1 MVSCQFDSLTK
12 YLYAALGVRFCA
24 ALARCRARRDYS
36 FTDVL
41 WSAQYRVAGEYPT
54 EKFDRRMASSGFT
67 VGTHPLVR
75 ARRYPGL
82 SVSERGFSL
91 LEVLIAMAIS
101 SVLLLGAARF
111 LPALQRDI
119 LQQTRRL
126 ALEDDMWQR
135 VYTIAKHLQRAG
147 YCHGS
152 CSGDGVNITNAGQ
165 CVIVQWD
172 ANANGVWESEPVK
185 EAEQTGFRLNDNV
198 LETQRGAKTC
208 SGKGWDKMT
217 DPDVVHITAFEVV
230 PQDIAGFTPEL
241 TIHLRGISR
250 RDPQTVVDAR
260 YSVTGFNL

>member
-1 MVSCQFDSLTK
+1 M
-12 YLYAALGVRFCA
+12 
-24 ALARCRARRDYS
+24 
-36 FTDVL
+36 
-41 WSAQYRVAGEYPT
+41 
-54 EKFDRRMASSGFT
+54 
-67 VGTHPLVR
+67 
-75 ARRYPGL
+75 

-217 DPDVVHITAFEVV
+217 DPDVVHIMAFEVV
-230 PQDIAGFTPEL
+230 PQDIAGFAPEL

>member
-1 MVSCQFDSLTK
+1 M
-12 YLYAALGVRFCA
+12 
-24 ALARCRARRDYS
+24 
-36 FTDVL
+36 
-41 WSAQYRVAGEYPT
+41 
-54 EKFDRRMASSGFT
+54 
-67 VGTHPLVR
+67 
-75 ARRYPGL
+75 

-126 ALEDDMWQR
+126 ALEDYMWQR

-230 PQDIAGFTPEL
+230 PQDIAGFAPEL